1 MEVTVSQLR
10 DLLYPLEW
18 FFRFAI
24 LGFVVWLVRPL
35 YPGSSLAN
43 SLALYALWVL
53 MLMMFAWQV
62 LITFRFLRDARTKKD
77 EE

>member
-18 FFRFAI
+18 FFRFTI

-35 YPGSSLAN
+35 YPGSYLAN

-53 MLMMFAWQV
+53 MLMMFAWQI
-62 LITFRFLRDARTKKD
+62 LITFRFLRDARAKRD
-77 EE
+77 EK